1 MPDYRPVP
9 EDQED
14 DHARIARYA
23 FDAES
28 GPFDPEEADTDD
40 SYWSFADY
48 YGVFEGDE
56 LLTTS
61 GHIEFTA
68 RLRGNWVS
76 LAGVAAVASPPEH
89 RRKGLVADLLAASL
103 SDYRERGWPISA
115 LRPFEESFYGTYGW
129 ATGVRY
135 RTATVEPGALAPA
148 AELVGDEGRFVRLR
162 AADHERLHDAYAA
175 WTDGVTLATR
185 RSDDWWRE
193 RILGAPDGEPY
204 CYGWERNGTVRGYL
218 VYEVTDD
225 RTLRAQEVAAA
236 DDEAYLHLLRFCYN
250 HDSQVNEVELYG
262 PESEF
267 LIDVVDDRDALT
279 VEEAAGQMVRI
290 VDVPPALE
298 APEYRGVEDARV
310 VLDVTD
316 DTADWNDDRFAL
328 AVADGTATVERTD
341 DDPDA
346 TVGIGTLSQLLVGHL
361 PVDRARL
368 VGDLT
373 VGRPGAAEEL
383 QRLFPTTETFLPEA
397 F

>member
-48 YGVFEGDE
+48 YGMFEGDE

-115 LRPFEESFYGTYGW
+115 LRPFEESFYAKYGW

-135 RTATVEPGALAPA
+135 RTATVEPGALAPT
-148 AELVGDEGRFVRLR
+148 AELVGDEGRFRQIHPE
-162 AADHERLHDAYAA
+162 DHERLHDAYDA
-175 WTDGVTLATR
+175 WLEGTTLATR
-185 RSDDWWRE
+185 RSDDWWRD
-193 RILGAPDGEPY
+193 RILVSPHGEDPFCYAWERDGE
-204 CYGWERNGTVRGYL
+204 VRGYV

-225 RTLRAQEVAAA
+225 RTLQTQEVAAA

-250 HDSQVNEVELYG
+250 HDSQLQSVELYG

-298 APEYRGVEDARV
+298 APAYAAEGRV
-310 VLDVTD
+310 VLDVSD
-316 DTADWNDDRFAL
+316 DTAPWNDDRFAL
-328 AVADGTATVERTD
+328 TVENGVATVDRTD
-341 DDPDA
+341 AAPDVHVA
-346 TVGIGTLSQLLVGHL
+346 IGTLSQLLVGYL
-361 PVDRARL
+361 SVDRARL

-373 VGRPGAAEEL
+373 VDDPAAAETL
-383 QRLFPTTETFLPEA
+383 AALFPTEETFLPES

>member
-28 GPFDPEEADTDD
+28 GPFDPEEPDTDD

-115 LRPFEESFYGTYGW
+115 LRPFEESFYAKYGW

-135 RTATVEPGALAPA
+135 RTATVEPGALAPT
-148 AELVGDEGRFVRLR
+148 AELVGDEGRFRQIHPE
-162 AADHERLHDAYAA
+162 DHERLHDAYDA
-175 WTDGVTLATR
+175 WLEGTTLATR
-185 RSDDWWRE
+185 RSDDWWRD
-193 RILGAPDGEPY
+193 RILVSPHGEDPFCYAWERDGE
-204 CYGWERNGTVRGYL
+204 VRGYV

-225 RTLRAQEVAAA
+225 RTLQTQEVAAA

-250 HDSQVNEVELYG
+250 HDSQLQSVELYG

-298 APEYRGVEDARV
+298 APAYAAEGRV
-310 VLDVTD
+310 VLDVSD
-316 DTADWNDDRFAL
+316 DTAPWNDDCFAL
-328 AVADGTATVERTD
+328 TVENGVATVDRTD
-341 DDPDA
+341 AAPDVH
-346 TVGIGTLSQLLVGHL
+346 VGIGTLSQLLVGYL
-361 PVDRARL
+361 SVDRARL

-373 VGRPGAAEEL
+373 VDDPAAAETL
-383 QRLFPTTETFLPEA
+383 AALFPTEETFLPES